1 MFYRFFKIFT
11 KLFIQF
17 YCSKVIIDKKELL
30 KCNGPVLLAV
40 NHPNS
45 FLDAIILCTFFKEPI
60 FSLARGD
67 VFKNKILA
75 KFLRSLKIFPVFRN
89 SEGVKNLDHNYTTFN
104 ECIKI
109 FQQGGMV
116 LIFSEGLC
124 LNEWQLRPLK
134 KGTAR
139 LAIAAWQQNI
149 PLKILPIGINYSNFQ
164 SFGKT
169 IHINIGNFI
178 EAKDFGNITIENGRL
193 LNAITCSIHEQLQ
206 FLVYEIA
213 INNYQKW
220 VETFQFSPN
229 KFKKI
234 LLAVPAFI
242 GKLINAPL
250 YYPVQKIVSKKA
262 LYSGHYD
269 SIMVTVLLFT
279 YPIYLLMCALIA
291 QLFLEEYSF
300 EYVFILFPFFAW
312 CFIQTKPQTF

>member
-17 YCSKVIIDKKELL
+17 YCSKLIVDKMELL

-45 FLDAIILCTFFKEPI
+45 FLDAIILCTLFKEPI

-75 KFLRSLKIFPVFRN
+75 KILYSLKIFPVFRS

-169 IHINIGNFI
+169 VHINIGSFI
-178 EAKDFGNITIENGRL
+178 EAKDFGNVTIKNGRL
-193 LNAITCSIHEQLQ
+193 LNEITCSIHEQLQ
-206 FLVYEIA
+206 LLVYEIA
-213 INNYQKW
+213 NNNYQKW
-220 VETFQFSPN
+220 VDTFQFSPN
-229 KFKKI
+229 NLKKNFFI
-234 LLAVPAFI
+234 IPALI
-242 GKLINAPL
+242 GKLLNAPL
-250 YYPVQKIVSKKA
+250 YFPVQKIIARKA

-269 SIMVTVLLFT
+269 SIMVTVLIFT
-279 YPIYLLMCALIA
+279 YPIYLLLWSLLIH
-291 QLFLEEYSF
+291 SF
-300 EYVFILFPFFAW
+300 WEGYYFGLVFILFPFFAW
-312 CFIQTKPQTF
+312 CFIRTKPPSY